1 MDTPEKFEAPEI
13 VRVRFLPLGGICHV
27 VGSTTDIL
35 SMESIDSSLDACEF
49 LHEQDFPFLRHLV
62 FSLRIINGKQPPI
75 IKRKA
80 TRIRAT
86 TVIIRTSPNTTHLTT
101 ATEILMRYVGF
112 SIVSLYRP
120 LNENKPRLTPRRH
133 VKICCLRGS
142 VSIATTT
149 TKFNNEKL
157 RNVRK
162 FKRDY
167 WRR

>member
-49 LHEQDFPFLRHLV
+49 LHEQDFPFLRHPI
-62 FSLRIINGKQPPI
+62 FSLRIRNGKHPPI

-86 TVIIRTSPNTTHLTT
+86 TVIVPTTPNTTRLTT
-101 ATEILMRYVGF
+101 STEFLMRHVCF
-112 SIVSLYRP
+112 SIVVTTP
-120 LNENKPRLTPRRH
+120 TFVPRLTLVRH
-133 VKICCLRGS
+133 VKISSLWGN
-142 VSIATTT
+142 VSIAITTR
-149 TKFNNEKL
+149 KCKNEKL
-157 RNVRK
+157 RNVKK
-162 FKRDY
+162 FKRHQC
-167 WRR
+167 RR